1 MTIRQTRI
9 AAFTFSVIPG
19 IINILGIKM
28 LGIVLTNVTGHYS
41 GVVQQ
46 LGVESWEGFII
57 ILLYILMYWMG
68 SFCAASCFIYG
79 NRTDNDFIKAIPIL
93 VNLGIMLLALKTNNI
108 PIYLFFFATSV
119 QNSFGA
125 NHSKNEIRP
134 SQITGVV
141 MSSGLDIAKYFYDD
155 CPKETKRAIIN
166 SFTNKVLNIIGFV
179 IGGIIAFFYTSIS
192 LLWIPVAFYSIV
204 AVLIIQ
210 KKL

>member
-1 MTIRQTRI
+1 MTIRQIRI

-41 GVVQQ
+41 GAVQQ
-46 LGVESWEGFII
+46 LGGESWKEIFMIST
-57 ILLYILMYWMG
+57 YIFMYWIG
-68 SFCAASCFIYG
+68 SFCASSCFIYG
-79 NRTDNDFIKAIPIL
+79 NRKGNGFIKAIPLL
-93 VNLGIMLLALKTNNI
+93 VNLGIMLWALKANNI

-141 MSSGLDIAKYFYDD
+141 MSSGLDIAKYFYAD
-155 CPKETKRAIIN
+155 CTKEAKRAIIS
-166 SFTNKVLNIIGFV
+166 SFTNKMLNIIGFV
-179 IGGIIAFFYTSIS
+179 TGGTIAFFYTTISI
-192 LLWIPVAFYSIV
+192 LWIPVTFYGIV
-204 AVLIIQ
+204 AILVIQ

>member
-41 GVVQQ
+41 GAVQQ
-46 LGVESWEGFII
+46 LGGESWEGFII

-166 SFTNKVLNIIGFV
+166 SFINKVLNIIGFV

>member
-1 MTIRQTRI
+1 
-9 AAFTFSVIPG
+9 
-19 IINILGIKM
+19 
-28 LGIVLTNVTGHYS
+28 
-41 GVVQQ
+41 
-46 LGVESWEGFII
+46 
-57 ILLYILMYWMG
+57 MYWMG